1 MQINIENPPQI
12 IRGGKASISARTG
25 KDGELNWATDTH
37 ELYIHD
43 GVTPGGHRVGGGQEV
58 DGVTIAKS
66 ESDVISVIPGGI
78 IDNDTIVLDASG
90 KISTKSVPFDDG
102 DIFDIYLK
110 PGVSSFPSVSTPSS
124 DGSSTS
130 IVPDLSSSDMVGT
143 FYEGKSFGHVNGTK
157 FVFDTDGFYIV
168 SIRWIIQPLPTHQ
181 DADNILELMQENSDG
196 SRAEMATTD
205 FELDLSHNLGA
216 HATLTYPIWGKTG
229 ESVYSLLYVPSN
241 SGTNKTSTVSWNM
254 RIMRLPVTNEY
265 QISDSEINDYFVG
278 GHSGSVLVQVY
289 EGQDST
295 YDVGEFQDID
305 FKYSGRKFTE
315 KLSDGTVK
323 ILEDGLYFFQLE
335 VAVDTSSDTGA
346 VPYDYQIGIQ
356 AKMQS
361 LPSEEWAKLCT
372 NTISVESQILN
383 PDVSQSSI
391 VRRLSAGDIIRPYIY
406 SGVTLTFSIFHSDLQ
421 IVKFPSLVDAPN
433 SGEVDI
439 LPFTPPTASEPGK
452 DGLVPGPQA
461 TPENELLNRF
471 LSAKGGWSGIDLCA
485 LHPTAQSAELN
496 KVLLDMGGVPGEG
509 VNIDTL
515 LRSGFFTAN
524 AFAGTLPDGI
534 AGGVLINI
542 MTIGDDGLY
551 YGQQILISYINY
563 GLYFRGNITG
573 VQPGGIINWYPWS
586 CLTPIPQ
593 TAAGVGQW
601 KAISSTGNIIKLPEK
616 YTWAYYLQGLQYVSN
631 GSIVNGLSVGVDA
644 GGTTITISPG
654 NGVVPDAING
664 FVWRIS

>member
-1 MQINIENPPQI
+1 MPINTENPIQI
-12 IRGGKASISARTG
+12 IRGDKASISARTG
-25 KDGELNWATDTH
+25 KDGEPNWATDTH

-90 KISTKSVPFDDG
+90 KISTKSIPFEEPSDNRWHQSNF
-102 DIFDIYLK
+102 IFSAVANTAVTVDATNL
-110 PGVSSFPSVSTPSS
+110 VSYDTSANNTVLFEPNSYGQLVCKKTGLYGIRVEFSPYYAG
-124 DGSSTS
+124 DGSTAA
-130 IVPDLSSSDMVGT
+130 M
-143 FYEGKSFGHVNGTK
+143 
-157 FVFDTDGFYIV
+157 DGWFYIRLN
-168 SIRWIIQPLPTHQ
+168 SIDI
-181 DADNILELMQENSDG
+181 G
-196 SRAEMATTD
+196 S
-205 FELDLSHNLGA
+205 
-216 HATLTYPIWGKTG
+216 
-229 ESVYSLLYVPSN
+229 
-241 SGTNKTSTVSWNM
+241 SGTPLLASANEPNVFTCYVNRRIEVGQIISTAWN
-254 RIMRLPVTNEY
+254 IPYTGNVNVNYIDYQFTYFPVTNEY

-278 GHSGSVLVQVY
+278 SHSGSVLVQVY

-335 VAVDTSSDTGA
+335 VAVDTSSDSGA

-356 AKMQS
+356 ANMQS

-372 NTISVESQILN
+372 NTVSAESQVLN

-391 VRRLSAGDIIRPYIY
+391 VRRLSAGDIIRPYIH
-406 SGVTLTFSIFHSDLQ
+406 SGVTLTFSIYHSDLQ

-433 SGEVDI
+433 SREVDI

-452 DGLVPGPQA
+452 AGRVPGPEA
-461 TPENELLNRF
+461 TPDNELLNRF

-496 KVLLDMGGVPGEG
+496 KVLLDMGGVSGEG

-515 LRSGFFTAN
+515 LRSGFFAAN

-542 MTIGDDGLY
+542 MAIGGDGLY

-563 GLYFRGNITG
+563 RLYFRGNITG
-573 VQPGGIINWYPWS
+573 IQPGGIINWYPWA

-593 TAAGVGQW
+593 TATGVGQW
-601 KAISSTGNIIKLPEK
+601 QGISVVATSYTLPIGGV
-616 YTWAYYLQGLQYVSN
+616 WAYYL
-631 GSIVNGLSVGVDA
+631 NGLVSGQGVITEQFIGVKA
-644 GGTTITISPG
+644 GGALISAGQPQTTAISG
-654 NGVVPDAING
+654 L
-664 FVWRIS
+664 VWRIA